1 MSKILSELINK
12 KCVLIM
18 KDYFFLIATDSI
30 IIPVAYGDIAS
41 IRGAVLF
48 K

>member
-1 MSKILSELINK
+1 MRINHER
-12 KCVLIM
+12 L
-18 KDYFFLIATDSI
+18 FFLIATDSI
-30 IIPVAYGDIAS
+30 IIPVAHGDIAS